1 VSASPGRPTRRLF
14 RRFALGVGLAGMLAL
29 PPASAHGACSAPP
42 PLAATIFFQNP
53 PANLTY
59 SPTTPIV
66 IVLQVQNCSGAPV
79 TTTAG
84 FAQSD
89 FWRQLIFTT
98 PTGGSVTNTAEALIH
113 KDSPPLFCFSR
124 QRVLQTP
131 TAIPVVAAQVLA
143 TTFST
148 QFVIP
153 VQQFYALTQ
162 SGRYT
167 VNARIPLHTFTTS
180 DPSAVITD
188 CDQFFGQTVVNVAA
202 TTGRQAFTVLSN
214 SLEFFLSLFGFSG
227 FLPPLVNDSA
237 CATPPCHIFN
247 LGRVVPVKFQLL
259 NAAGTPTGTATA
271 TLSVFQ
277 LGGVPPA
284 VPPTML
290 GVGAANPGNHFRF
303 DPTSGQYVFNL
314 NTRVLSR
321 GVWRLDVHISDGS
334 SQSMQIGL
342 Q

>member
-1 VSASPGRPTRRLF
+1 MRAPHGSPTRRPSRWAPGVVL
-14 RRFALGVGLAGMLAL
+14 AIVLGLL
-29 PPASAHGACSAPP
+29 PAPAHGACTAAPP
-42 PLAATIFFQNP
+42 LEAKIFFQNP

-66 IVLQVQNCSGAPV
+66 VVLQVQNCSGALV

-89 FWRQLIFTT
+89 FFRQLIFTT
-98 PTGGSVTNTAEALIH
+98 PTGGSVTNTAEALLH
-113 KDSPPLFCFSR
+113 KDLPPLFCFSR

-143 TTFST
+143 STFST

-167 VNARIPLHTFTTS
+167 VNARIPLHTFTPG

-188 CDQFFGQTVVNVAA
+188 CDQFLAQTVVNVSA
-202 TTGRQAFTVLSN
+202 TTGRQDFTVISN
-214 SLEFFLSLFGFSG
+214 SLEFVLTQFVSGGFLS
-227 FLPPLVNDSA
+227 PLVNDGA
-237 CATPPCHIFN
+237 CTTPPCKTFS
-247 LGRVVPVKFQLL
+247 LGQVVPVKFQLL

-271 TLSVFQ
+271 TLTVLQ
-277 LGGVPPA
+277 LAGSPPA
-284 VPPTML
+284 LPPTML
-290 GVGAANPGNHFRF
+290 GVGAANPGNQFRF
-303 DPTSGQYVFNL
+303 DQTTGQYVFNL

-321 GVWRLDVHISDGS
+321 GVWRLDVNISDGS
-334 SQSMQIGL
+334 SQSVQIGL